1 MQWLKED
8 VKNRI
13 LESALKEFSQK
24 GFIDASMRRIA
35 HNAGVALGNVYRY
48 FKSKDELFNSI
59 MEPAF
64 KECSVL
70 LDSLP
75 KPRFTNDIN
84 YTISVNEV
92 VDMFMKVYN
101 TYKTEFLTM
110 INKSKGTRFENVK
123 EDFVKLIESRIKSE
137 MVPQLKEKKIEIE
150 DEFIIYILS
159 SNTIEGIRLI
169 INKYDDNE
177 RIRYLVSQLVK
188 LNFENIVERLKS

>member
-13 LESALKEFSQK
+13 LESALNEFSQK

-64 KECSVL
+64 NECSVL

-101 TYKTEFLTM
+101 TYKKEFLTM
-110 INKSKGTRFENVK
+110 INRSKGTRFENVK

-137 MVPQLKEKKIEIE
+137 MVPQLKEKNIEIK

-169 INKYDDNE
+169 INKYDDDE

-188 LNFENIVERLKS
+188 LNFENILERLKS

>member
-13 LESALKEFSQK
+13 LQSALKEFSQK

-35 HNAGVALGNVYRY
+35 HSAGVALGNVYRY

-64 KECSVL
+64 NECSVL
-70 LDSLP
+70 LDKVP
-75 KPRFTNDIN
+75 KPRFTDGIN
-84 YTISVNEV
+84 YTLPVTEV
-92 VDMFMKVYN
+92 VDMFMKVYD
-101 TYKTEFLTM
+101 TYKMEFLTM
-110 INKSKGTRFENVK
+110 VNKSKGTRFENVK
-123 EDFVKLIESRIKSE
+123 EDFVRLIESRIKSE
-137 MVPQLKEKKIEIE
+137 MVPQLKEKNIEIR

-159 SNTIEGIRLI
+159 SNTIEGIILI
-169 INKYDDNE
+169 INKYDDAQ

-188 LNFENIVERLKS
+188 LNFDNIVERLKG